1 MHGKAGFPDV
11 TKIFLHNF
19 GKGVFMYTNILSGTM
34 KGMEAALIHVEV
46 DASFGLPVFDIVG
59 NMSGEVKE
67 ARERVRIALKNIGM
81 QVPNLRLTVN
91 LSPAQIRKEGTAFD
105 LPIAVGVLT
114 ATESLSVENLDDTLL
129 IGELGLNGEIKGV
142 QGVLPI
148 VKYAMECGLKRVI
161 VPEENVKEGAFIQ
174 GIEVYGVS
182 NLNQVLDILMGVDGL
197 KPYQMDV
204 ESIFAEESIKSTY
217 DFKDVQGQYMARRAS
232 EIAAA
237 GFHHLLMIGPPGAGK
252 TMIARRIPGILP
264 PLSMEESMEISSV
277 YSVAGKLD
285 GRRPFITRRPF
296 LYPHHTTSERAMVG
310 GGKVP
315 KPGII
320 SLAHRAVLFLDEL
333 PEFPRGV
340 LEVLRQPMEDKVV
353 QIARSQAVYTYP
365 ANFMLVAAGNPC
377 PCGYFPDRN
386 KCRCTEQEIQ
396 KYLGKISGPILDRM
410 DLCCEM
416 SAVNIEELRAD
427 ESGED
432 SMTIRNRVLEAWE
445 IQKKRFA
452 GTDYHFNADMRPQD
466 VKKYCVLEPEAEV
479 TLQKLFK
486 KLSLSARSYHRLLKV
501 GRTIA
506 DLEQCEKIEDRHLKE
521 AACYRINLLKGMDV

>member
-1 MHGKAGFPDV
+1 
-11 TKIFLHNF
+11 
-19 GKGVFMYTNILSGTM
+19 
-34 KGMEAALIHVEV
+34 MEATLIHVEV
-46 DASFGLPVFDIVG
+46 DASFGLPVFDMVG

-81 QVPNLRLTVN
+81 QIPNLRLTVN

-105 LPIAVGVLT
+105 LPIAVGVLV
-114 ATESLSVENLDDTLL
+114 ATEIITDAGLDGTLL
-129 IGELGLNGEIKGV
+129 VGELGLNGEIKAV

-148 VKYAMECGLKRVI
+148 VKYAMECGLKRVL
-161 VPEENVKEGAFIQ
+161 VPEENVREGAFIQ

-182 NLNQVLDILMGVDGL
+182 HLHEVLDILSGVGEYR
-197 KPYQMDV
+197 PYQLDV
-204 ESIFAEESIKSTY
+204 DRIFAEESTRDTY
-217 DFKDVQGQYMARRAS
+217 DFKEVQGQFMARRAA

-285 GRRPFITRRPF
+285 SKCPFITRRPF
-296 LYPHHTTSERAMVG
+296 LYPHHTTSERAIIG

-320 SLAHRAVLFLDEL
+320 SLAHRAVLFLDEF

-340 LEVLRQPMEDKVV
+340 IEVLRQPMEDKVV

-365 ANFMLVAAGNPC
+365 ADFMLIAAGNPC

-386 KCRCTEQEIQ
+386 RCKCTEQEIQ
-396 KYLGKISGPILDRM
+396 KYLGKISGPILDRI

-416 SAVNIEELRAD
+416 SAVNIEELRGGS
-427 ESGED
+427 EGED
-432 SMTIRNRVLEAWE
+432 SHTIRSRVLEAWE
-445 IQKKRFA
+445 AQKRRFQ
-452 GTDYHFNADMRPQD
+452 GTGYHFNADIRPRD
-466 VKKYCVLEPEAEV
+466 VQKFCELDAKAEM
-479 TLQKLFK
+479 TLQRLFK
-486 KLSLSARSYHRLLKV
+486 KLDLSARSYHRLLKV
-501 GRTIA
+501 SRTIA
-506 DLEQCEKIEDRHLKE
+506 DLEHCERIEDRHLKE
-521 AACYRINLLKGMDV
+521 AACYRMQLTDRL